1 MIWTSLSQMDQIR
14 ANDRQDHHCAT
25 IAVFNLLDI
34 GLLISKVCLATA
46 KKQAYAPKG
55 WKLLGYRWATV
66 QATHVHQTRPK
77 GGNKGL
83 WLSKNLINSASFNAL
98 RMEKRKKEG
107 ASALSQQDQGA
118 AKICSPWRQ
127 VSHIS
132 AIEASQVHALFYRHV
147 KRVSRSNDHA
157 QS

>member
-1 MIWTSLSQMDQIR
+1 MPLKDES
-14 ANDRQDHHCAT
+14 C
-25 IAVFNLLDI
+25 
-34 GLLISKVCLATA
+34 
-46 KKQAYAPKG
+46 
-55 WKLLGYRWATV
+55 WATDE
-66 QATHVHQTRPK
+66 QQYKQPMYIRLDQK
-77 GGNKGL
+77 EGENKGL

-98 RMEKRKKEG
+98 RIEKKEG

>member
-1 MIWTSLSQMDQIR
+1 MIWTSLSQMDKIR

-77 GGNKGL
+77 VRRTQRVVAIKK
-83 WLSKNLINSASFNAL
+83 SHKQCFVQCSAHG
-98 RMEKRKKEG
+98 KKKKG
-107 ASALSQQDQGA
+107 ASALSQQDQACCEDLFLFPMETGVSYLRNRGITSA
-118 AKICSPWRQ
+118 RTFLSPR
-127 VSHIS
+127 
-132 AIEASQVHALFYRHV
+132 ETGLSQ
-147 KRVSRSNDHA
+147 
-157 QS
+157 